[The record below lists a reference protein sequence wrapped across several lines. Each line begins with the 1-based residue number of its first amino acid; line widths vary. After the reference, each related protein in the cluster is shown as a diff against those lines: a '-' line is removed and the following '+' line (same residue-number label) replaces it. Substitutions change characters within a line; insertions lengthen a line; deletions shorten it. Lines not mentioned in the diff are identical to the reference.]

1 MQTILEIE
9 GLSKRYKD
17 FSLENVSFSLPAGCI
32 MGFIGENGAG
42 KSTTIKLILGLIQ
55 KDAGN
60 VRMFGRENYLENK
73 DVFEQIGVV
82 LDETGLHDTL
92 TARDCG
98 AIFSRMY
105 RTWKPQ
111 VFLDYCAR
119 FSLPEKKQLKEFSSG
134 MKRKLSI
141 AAALSHDSRLLL
153 LDEATSGLDPIVRDE
168 LLDVFLEFIQD
179 ERRSILLSS
188 HILSDLEKACDYI
201 SFLHKGRLLFCE
213 QKDVLLER
221 YCVLKCAEG
230 DLGRI
235 DPARIHGIRRNKFGV
250 EALVERENI
259 PKGFLTNVAGIEDIM
274 LFLSR
279 GEKQ

>member
-9 GLSKRYKD
+9 GLTKRYKD
-17 FSLENVSFSLPAGCI
+17 FALEDVSFSLPAGCI

-55 KDAGN
+55 KDAG
-60 VRMFGRENYLENK
+60 RIRLFGQENYLENK
-73 DVFEQIGVV
+73 DTFEQIGVV

-92 TARDCG
+92 TPKDCNT
-98 AIFSRMY
+98 IFSSMY
-105 RTWKPQ
+105 RTWKPK

-179 ERRSILLSS
+179 EGHSILLSS
-188 HILSDLEKACDYI
+188 HILSDLEKTSDYI
-201 SFLHKGRLLFCE
+201 AFLHKGRMLFCE
-213 QKDVLLER
+213 QKDLLLER
-221 YCVLKCAEG
+221 YCVLKCAEAELQAL
-230 DLGRI
+230 DS
-235 DPARIHGIRRNKFGV
+235 ARIHGVRRNKFGT
-250 EALVERENI
+250 EALIERKSA
-259 PKGFLTNVAGIEDIM
+259 PRGALTNPAGIEDIM

-279 GEKQ
+279 GERQ

>member
-9 GLSKRYKD
+9 GLTKRYKD
-17 FSLENVSFSLPAGCI
+17 FSLEHISFCLPSGCI

-55 KDAGN
+55 KDAGR
-60 VRMFGRENYLENK
+60 VRLFGRENYLDQK

-92 TARDCG
+92 TVKDCN
-98 AIFSRMY
+98 AILSRMY
-105 RTWKPQ
+105 RTWNPR
-111 VFLDYCAR
+111 VFRDYCAR
-119 FSLPEKKQLKEFSSG
+119 FSLPERKQLKEFSSG

-153 LDEATSGLDPIVRDE
+153 LDEPTSGLDPIVRDE

-179 ERRSILLSS
+179 ERHSILLSS

-201 SFLHKGRLLFCE
+201 AFLHKGRLLFCE
-213 QKDVLLER
+213 QKDMLLEQ
-221 YCVLKCAEG
+221 YCVLKCSETE
-230 DLGRI
+230 LGQI
-235 DPARIHGIRRNKFGV
+235 APARIHGVRRNRFGV
-250 EALVERENI
+250 EALVERSAA
-259 PKGFLTNVAGIEDIM
+259 PRGVLSDPAGIEDIM
-274 LFLSR
+274 LFLSK
-279 GEKQ
+279 GEQL

>member
-111 VFLDYCAR
+111 VFRDYCAR

-179 ERRSILLSS
+179 DRRSILLSS

-230 DLGRI
+230 DLGCI
-235 DPARIHGIRRNKFGV
+235 DPARIHGIRSNKFGV
-250 EALVERENI
+250 EALVERESI

>member
-1 MQTILEIE
+1 MQPILEIE

-17 FSLENVSFSLPAGCI
+17 FSLDNVSFSLPAGCI

-55 KDAGN
+55 KDAGR
-60 VRMFGRENYLENK
+60 VRLFGKEGYLDEK
-73 DVFEQIGVV
+73 AAFEQIGVV

-92 TARDCG
+92 TIKDCN
-98 AIFSRMY
+98 AILSRLY
-105 RTWKPQ
+105 RTWKPDA
-111 VFLDYCAR
+111 FREYCAR

-141 AAALSHDSRLLL
+141 ATALSHDSRLLL

-168 LLDVFLEFIQD
+168 LLDVFLEFIED
-179 ERRSILLSS
+179 ERHAILLSS

-201 SFLHKGRLLFCE
+201 AFLHKGRLLFCE
-213 QKDVLLER
+213 QKDLLLER
-221 YCVLKCAEG
+221 YCVLKCDEAQ
-230 DLGRI
+230 LRQV
-235 DPARIHGIRRNKFGV
+235 DPTRIHGIRRNKFGA
-250 EALVERENI
+250 EALVERAAA
-259 PKGFLTNVAGIEDIM
+259 PRGSLTDAAGIEDIM

>member
-111 VFLDYCAR
+111 VFRDYCAR

>member
-1 MQTILEIE
+1 MRTILEIE

-55 KDAGN
+55 KDAGKI
-60 VRMFGRENYLENK
+60 RLFGRENYMENK

-92 TARDCG
+92 TIKDCN
-98 AIFSRMY
+98 AIFSRIY
-105 RTWKPQ
+105 RTWKPS
-111 VFLDYCAR
+111 VFRDYCAR

-141 AAALSHDSRLLL
+141 AAALSHGSRLLL

-179 ERRSILLSS
+179 EQHSILLSS

-201 SFLHKGRLLFCE
+201 AFLHKGRLLFSE
-213 QKDVLLER
+213 QKDLLLER

-230 DLGRI
+230 ELKRI

-250 EALVERENI
+250 EALVERTDAPRGMLANA
-259 PKGFLTNVAGIEDIM
+259 AGIEDIM